1 MKKFAVAI
9 LFCFALPL
17 ATPAQAQQSGAS
29 SDQAAKLSAKVVTL
43 AGIVALD
50 GKSFLCDKDNRT
62 WTIVNP
68 DLIRELQG
76 VHATLRAR
84 LDSAAHQLLV
94 ASAKP
99 SRDERHPPRLDDAA
113 FRK

>member
-1 MKKFAVAI
+1 MKKLAAAI
-9 LFCFALPL
+9 LFCL
-17 ATPAQAQQSGAS
+17 AILLAAPAQAQQTGAPS
-29 SDQAAKLSAKVVTL
+29 SAKLSGKVVTL

-62 WTIVNP
+62 WTITNP
-68 DLIRELQG
+68 DLLHGIEGL
-76 VHATLRAR
+76 HATLRAR

-99 SRDERHPPRLDDAA
+99 SRDERHAPRLDDAA